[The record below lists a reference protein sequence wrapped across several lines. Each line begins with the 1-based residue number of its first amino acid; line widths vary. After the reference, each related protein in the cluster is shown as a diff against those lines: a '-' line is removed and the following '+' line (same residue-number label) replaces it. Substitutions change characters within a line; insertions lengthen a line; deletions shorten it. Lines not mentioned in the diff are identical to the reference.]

1 MPPIIAALQ
10 VPSQDDLVLSMIGVA
25 QSIVPWSTL
34 SSSNGATKTN
44 EDDAIGYL
52 GDLLEALLALTI
64 KHQRT
69 VIRKDAL
76 GCLLHYARIVRST
89 NKRDLLHPYASNV
102 IRTVGLALDDKK
114 RSVRKEAVDCREQ
127 W

>member
-10 VPSQDDLVLSMIGVA
+10 VPAQDDLVLSMIGVA

-34 SSSNGATKTN
+34 CSNTKAN
-44 EDDAIGYL
+44 DAIGYL
-52 GDLLEALLALTI
+52 GSLLDALLSLAI
-64 KHQRT
+64 NHRRT

-76 GCLLHYARIVRST
+76 RCLLHYACIVRST

-102 IRTVGLALDDKK
+102 IKTIGLALDDKK